1 MEDREFQQ
9 KYEDIGSVRIA
20 MQQANQSIQTTD
32 IKGKDYAEV
41 PQRVKA
47 FRQVHPLGS
56 ITTEIVS
63 LVEGVVTMKTT
74 ITDGYGKTLAT
85 GYAYEKEGS
94 TFINKTSFIENCE
107 TSSVGRALG
116 FCGFGIDNSIAS
128 AEEVKNAQAN
138 QKPEKKGN
146 FGVSAIMKS
155 LYTTKELEQ
164 IMNHYNVQDI
174 SALPLDIA
182 QKYIEDRQKDKVDI
196 TAPEEPYY

>member
-1 MEDREFQQ
+1 MKLKELRNAME
-9 KYEDIGSVRIA
+9 K
-20 MQQANQSIQTTD
+20 ANKAIQTTD

-47 FRQVHPLGS
+47 FRMVYPNGK
-56 ITTEIVS
+56 IETEILS
-63 LVEGVVTMKTT
+63 NDKGVVVMKATVS
-74 ITDGYGKTLAT
+74 DGEGKTLST
-85 GYAYEKEGS
+85 GFAYEKEGS
-94 TFINKTSFIENCE
+94 TVINKTSYIENCE
-107 TSSVGRALG
+107 TSAVGRALG

-155 LYTTKELEQ
+155 LYTPKELEQ

-182 QKYIEDRQKDKVDI
+182 QKYIEDRQKVDI

>member
-1 MEDREFQQ
+1 MKLKELRNAME
-9 KYEDIGSVRIA
+9 K
-20 MQQANQSIQTTD
+20 ANKAIQTTD

-47 FRQVHPLGS
+47 FRMVYPNGK
-56 ITTEIVS
+56 IETEILS
-63 LVEGVVTMKTT
+63 NDKGVVVMKATVS
-74 ITDGYGKTLAT
+74 DGEGKTLST
-85 GYAYEKEGS
+85 GFAYEKEGS
-94 TFINKTSFIENCE
+94 TFINKTSYIENCE
-107 TSSVGRALG
+107 TSAVGRALG

-155 LYTTKELEQ
+155 LYTPKELEQ

-182 QKYIEDRQKDKVDI
+182 QKYIEDRQKVDI